1 MMDFSTPPA
10 RSTPPQND
18 ASAIGAHQHPQ
29 ASERIHPP
37 RIAKIVFSPR
47 THSHLHFKSLEK
59 RIHTTDD
66 LTYFASTA
74 AYARIQFLL
83 SFISSAVS
91 TIPTPKSA
99 DDFSPGI
106 SGILAIFDR
115 LDELAE
121 AIPPITG
128 PRRFGNPAYK
138 TWFSA
143 VENAVSTL
151 ITDMLHKADVS
162 VEAKVELQGYFMGAL
177 GSFQRLDFGTGHE
190 LSFLA
195 FFGGCWFLGALRDTS
210 RSNDAAEL
218 DETGGITGKEIL
230 WIFSRY
236 FQVIRKIVRHYNL
249 EPAGSHGV
257 WGLDDHFHLPYII
270 GAAQLRGIQEK
281 HETVKEGTGAT
292 DPPGSMLPPTTKR
305 KESDYTK
312 YGMPR
317 PAAVMNRT
325 VVADQMDVNI
335 YFSAI
340 AFIYEVKKG
349 PFFEH
354 SPVLYDISDVPSWS
368 KVHAGLLRMYNAEVL
383 GKFPVVQHFGFGGV
397 LFPWTPF
404 NGGGGAR

>member
-1 MMDFSTPPA
+1 MDFSTPPA
-10 RSTPPQND
+10 RSTPPQTD
-18 ASAIGAHQHPQ
+18 TPGTHHKSQ

-37 RIAKIVFSPR
+37 RTVRIVFSPR
-47 THSHLHFKSLEK
+47 THTHLHYKSLEK

-66 LTYFASTA
+66 LTYFISTT

-83 SFISSAVS
+83 SYISSAVS
-91 TIPTPKSA
+91 AIPTPKSA
-99 DDFSPGI
+99 EGLSPGV
-106 SGILAIFDR
+106 SGILAVFDK
-115 LDELAE
+115 LDDLAD
-121 AIPPITG
+121 AIPPVAG

-143 VENAVSTL
+143 VESAVGTL
-151 ITDMLHKADVS
+151 ITDMLHTADVS
-162 VEAKVELQGYFMGAL
+162 ADAKIELHGYLMGAL
-177 GSFQRLDFGTGHE
+177 GSFQRLDFRTGHE

-195 FFGGCWFLGALRDTS
+195 FFGGCFFLGALRDTS
-210 RSNDAAEL
+210 RSSNSAAQS
-218 DETGGITGKEIL
+218 DETGDITGKEIL

-236 FQVIRKIVRHYNL
+236 FKVIRKVVGRYNL

-270 GAAQLRGIQEK
+270 GAAQLRGVEDK
-281 HETVKEGTGAT
+281 HDTGKEGNNAP
-292 DPPGSMLPPTTKR
+292 DHPGSMRPPTTKK

-317 PAAVMNRT
+317 PVAVMNRT
-325 VVADQMDVNI
+325 VVDDQMDVNM
-335 YFSAI
+335 YFGAV

-354 SPVLYDISDVPSWS
+354 SPVLYDISGVPYWS
-368 KVHAGLLRMYNAEVL
+368 KVHTGLLKMYNAEVL

-404 NGGGGAR
+404 CGGR